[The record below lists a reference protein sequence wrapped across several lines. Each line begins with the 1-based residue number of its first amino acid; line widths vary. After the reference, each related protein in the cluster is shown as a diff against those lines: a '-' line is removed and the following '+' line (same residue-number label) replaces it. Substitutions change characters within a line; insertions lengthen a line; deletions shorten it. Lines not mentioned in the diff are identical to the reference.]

1 MIKTIGTIFVCWWA
15 ADFLTGFFH
24 WLEDT
29 YCLEQMPLIGGFIC
43 EPNIEH
49 HIDPQLMVRVGT
61 FFSRNVLQWVL
72 CASLFG
78 VLWLVNLGNV
88 YTFLTLLFASFGNEV
103 HRWNHMAR
111 TGPFVSFIKETG
123 VIQAQRQH
131 SMHHKPPHDGYYCVL
146 TSQLNPVLERVHF
159 WRRLEWCV
167 EYLTG
172 IGPKR
177 HDRRDSRPRKTANKA
192 V

>member
-1 MIKTIGTIFVCWWA
+1 MLKTLGTICVCWWA

-43 EPNIEH
+43 EPNIDH

-61 FFSRNVLQWVL
+61 FCSRNVLQWGL
-72 CASLFG
+72 CIGLFG
-78 VLWLVNLGNV
+78 LLWLANLGNV

-103 HRWNHMAR
+103 HRWNHMAK

-123 VIQAQRQH
+123 LIQSQRQH
-131 SMHHKPPHDGYYCVL
+131 SMHHKPPHDRYYCVL
-146 TSQLNPVLERVHF
+146 SSQLNPVLERVSF
-159 WRRLEWCV
+159 WRRLEWLV
-167 EYLTG
+167 KSLTG

-177 HDRRDSRPRKTANKA
+177 EDRRDSRPRKPARNA
-192 V
+192 A